1 MPARQP
7 WLKISVWCSDFSDL
21 LPLSSSQIEIET
33 MALPDYTFP
42 EEEKP
47 EEGEEEELTLRPQPI
62 PQGSG
67 GSGALMGPET
77 QKGLKNMPTWI

>member
-1 MPARQP
+1 
-7 WLKISVWCSDFSDL
+7 
-21 LPLSSSQIEIET
+21 